1 MLKKVVIFLT
11 LATLLFMAACS
22 NDFQTAVR
30 QDNTQTPTLDSK
42 YGPATKTLLW
52 EANFNVTGLPQLW
65 NFDIG
70 GGGWGNGELE
80 YYTNRTSN
88 VNCDGAICTI
98 TARKENYGGSAYTSA
113 RLKSKY
119 SRTYGFI
126 EARIKCPMGQGLWP
140 AFWSL
145 GTNIGSVG
153 WPACGEI
160 DIMEHINSAGSI
172 VGTMHWDAGGHAS
185 YGGSY
190 GVAAGNWNNYAI
202 WWTPSYIRWFVNGV
216 AYWEGNIAN
225 NINSTE
231 EFHRPFFLLLNLAVG
246 GAWPGSPNASTA
258 FPAQYQIDWVRW
270 YAQ

>member
-1 MLKKVVIFLT
+1 MLKKVFIFLT

-22 NDFQTAVR
+22 NDFQTAVQ

-98 TARKENYGGSAYTSA
+98 TARKENYGG
-113 RLKSKY
+113 
-119 SRTYGFI
+119 
-126 EARIKCPMGQGLWP
+126 
-140 AFWSL
+140 
-145 GTNIGSVG
+145 
-153 WPACGEI
+153 ACGEI
-160 DIMEHINSAGSI
+160 DIMEHINSSGQV

-185 YGGSY
+185 YGGPY
-190 GVAAGNWNNYAI
+190 NVAAGNWNNYAI
-202 WWTPSYIRWFVNGV
+202 WWTPSYIRWFVNGNK
-216 AYWEGNIAN
+216 YWEGNIAN
-225 NINSTE
+225 SINSTE

-246 GAWPGSPNASTA
+246 GAWPGSPNSSTA